1 MAPPEEVNVEQTRVF
16 GVLAAT
22 LLALVAAVP
31 ASALPLTVS
40 SAQSS
45 IVPEAG
51 AAQSLSGTIEVAIG
65 SLPLTQTTTFDVIG
79 LAVSAS
85 GGASFGLDPASP
97 SPGLGVV
104 NVAGA
109 FLIPTLFLAVDL
121 GGGGFPLAISNVTG
135 RLGFDPSGSVLTGLT
150 TTFQVASGGP
160 AGLLTVT
167 LVAVPEPG
175 SLALAGA
182 GLLALAA
189 RARGT
194 RREVAR

>member
-1 MAPPEEVNVEQTRVF
+1 MPEV
-16 GVLAAT
+16 
-22 LLALVAAVP
+22 
-31 ASALPLTVS
+31 
-40 SAQSS
+40 
-45 IVPEAG
+45 G

-109 FLIPTLFLAVDL
+109 FLIPTLFLSVDP
-121 GGGGFPLAISNVTG
+121 GGGSFPLAISNVTG
-135 RLGFDPSGSVLTGLT
+135 TASFDPSGSLLTGLT
-150 TTFQVASGGP
+150 TSFQIASGGP

-175 SLALAGA
+175 SLLLAGA
-182 GLLALAA
+182 GLLALAVGA
-189 RARGT
+189 RRAG
-194 RREVAR
+194 REVAR